1 MIDEALPSER
11 ELLRDIARWTREL
24 ALPILRQRAA
34 PLLDTDAKRRVYQ
47 AIAFGSATVKAI
59 ESETGANH
67 NDVRAWVRVWE
78 AEGIAEPGA
87 NPPKATFTLRELGVE
102 APPPKGTRT
111 PKAKA

>member
-1 MIDEALPSER
+1 MADDTLPTER

-24 ALPILRQRAA
+24 ALPLLRQRAA

-47 AIAFGSATVKAI
+47 AIESGSAGVKAV
-59 ESETGANH
+59 ESGTGANH

-78 AEGIAEPGA
+78 AEGIAESGA
-87 NPPKATFTLRELGVE
+87 NPPKATFTLRELGIE